1 MTEKEETIKLPG
13 DTTLKNAS
21 KLSIQEDKPI
31 MLDYW
36 MDSCDESTSVMIG
49 VKTND
54 EKLLVRSS
62 EEFTSPISKIYK
74 VGDDYIIMTSDVT
87 SFYPNMCIRNQW
99 SPAHFPKEEFCDKY
113 EWFFNERVKI
123 PKSNPMNYV
132 YKIILNSTFG
142 LSNEEN
148 SFFYDPELCMRIPL
162 NGQLSLM
169 MLYDMLLDAIPDAV
183 GLLQNTDGVEIRIP
197 RDMHDV

>member
-74 VGDDYIIMTSDVT
+74 VGDDYIIMTENSIYIV
-87 SFYPNMCIRNQW
+87 S
-99 SPAHFPKEEFCDKY
+99 S
-113 EWFFNERVKI
+113 KI
-123 PKSNPMNYV
+123 P
-132 YKIILNSTFG
+132 TR
-142 LSNEEN
+142 
-148 SFFYDPELCMRIPL
+148 RI
-162 NGQLSLM
+162 S
-169 MLYDMLLDAIPDAV
+169 
-183 GLLQNTDGVEIRIP
+183 
-197 RDMHDV
+197 

>member
-36 MDSCDESTSVMIG
+36 MDSCNESTSVMIG

-74 VGDDYIIMTSDVT
+74 VGDDYIIMT
-87 SFYPNMCIRNQW
+87 
-99 SPAHFPKEEFCDKY
+99 
-113 EWFFNERVKI
+113 
-123 PKSNPMNYV
+123 
-132 YKIILNSTFG
+132 
-142 LSNEEN
+142 EN
-148 SFFYDPELCMRIPL
+148 SIYIVSCNIPTRRI
-162 NGQLSLM
+162 S
-169 MLYDMLLDAIPDAV
+169 
-183 GLLQNTDGVEIRIP
+183 
-197 RDMHDV
+197 

>member
-21 KLSIQEDKPI
+21 KLGIQEDKPI

-74 VGDDYIIMTSDVT
+74 VGDDYIIMTENSIYIV
-87 SFYPNMCIRNQW
+87 S
-99 SPAHFPKEEFCDKY
+99 S
-113 EWFFNERVKI
+113 KI
-123 PKSNPMNYV
+123 P
-132 YKIILNSTFG
+132 TR
-142 LSNEEN
+142 
-148 SFFYDPELCMRIPL
+148 RI
-162 NGQLSLM
+162 S
-169 MLYDMLLDAIPDAV
+169 
-183 GLLQNTDGVEIRIP
+183 
-197 RDMHDV
+197 

>member
-36 MDSCDESTSVMIG
+36 VDSCHESTSVMIG

-74 VGDDYIIMTSDVT
+74 VGDDYIIMTENSIYIVT
-87 SFYPNMCIRNQW
+87 S
-99 SPAHFPKEEFCDKY
+99 
-113 EWFFNERVKI
+113 KI
-123 PKSNPMNYV
+123 P
-132 YKIILNSTFG
+132 TR
-142 LSNEEN
+142 
-148 SFFYDPELCMRIPL
+148 RI
-162 NGQLSLM
+162 S
-169 MLYDMLLDAIPDAV
+169 
-183 GLLQNTDGVEIRIP
+183 
-197 RDMHDV
+197 

>member
-13 DTTLKNAS
+13 DPTLKNAS

-74 VGDDYIIMTSDVT
+74 VGDDYIIMTENSIYIV
-87 SFYPNMCIRNQW
+87 S
-99 SPAHFPKEEFCDKY
+99 S
-113 EWFFNERVKI
+113 KI
-123 PKSNPMNYV
+123 P
-132 YKIILNSTFG
+132 TR
-142 LSNEEN
+142 
-148 SFFYDPELCMRIPL
+148 RI
-162 NGQLSLM
+162 S
-169 MLYDMLLDAIPDAV
+169 
-183 GLLQNTDGVEIRIP
+183 
-197 RDMHDV
+197 

>member
-1 MTEKEETIKLPG
+1 MTEKGETIKLPG

-74 VGDDYIIMTSDVT
+74 VGEDYIIMTENSIYVV
-87 SFYPNMCIRNQW
+87 S
-99 SPAHFPKEEFCDKY
+99 S
-113 EWFFNERVKI
+113 KI
-123 PKSNPMNYV
+123 P
-132 YKIILNSTFG
+132 TR
-142 LSNEEN
+142 
-148 SFFYDPELCMRIPL
+148 RI
-162 NGQLSLM
+162 S
-169 MLYDMLLDAIPDAV
+169 
-183 GLLQNTDGVEIRIP
+183 
-197 RDMHDV
+197 

>member
-13 DTTLKNAS
+13 ATTLKNAS

-74 VGDDYIIMTSDVT
+74 VGDDYIIMTENSIYIV
-87 SFYPNMCIRNQW
+87 S
-99 SPAHFPKEEFCDKY
+99 S
-113 EWFFNERVKI
+113 KI
-123 PKSNPMNYV
+123 P
-132 YKIILNSTFG
+132 TR
-142 LSNEEN
+142 
-148 SFFYDPELCMRIPL
+148 RI
-162 NGQLSLM
+162 S
-169 MLYDMLLDAIPDAV
+169 
-183 GLLQNTDGVEIRIP
+183 
-197 RDMHDV
+197 

>member
-13 DTTLKNAS
+13 DISLKNAS

-74 VGDDYIIMTSDVT
+74 VGDDYIIMT
-87 SFYPNMCIRNQW
+87 
-99 SPAHFPKEEFCDKY
+99 
-113 EWFFNERVKI
+113 
-123 PKSNPMNYV
+123 
-132 YKIILNSTFG
+132 
-142 LSNEEN
+142 EN
-148 SFFYDPELCMRIPL
+148 SIYIVSSNIPTRRI
-162 NGQLSLM
+162 S
-169 MLYDMLLDAIPDAV
+169 
-183 GLLQNTDGVEIRIP
+183 
-197 RDMHDV
+197 